1 MAMDHVWLWSTS
13 GPRCLLSF
21 CTTYRRFLESV
32 QSYGPWLHA
41 CLRDESWRFL
51 LHICSF
57 LLLQVAEIK
66 PPFRFLL
73 KSVDVLVIVGTMA
86 MILLSPCILIIIII
100 IITKETMKTFFIFS
114 LKCRR
119 QKIIQRIWELP
130 QPASLIQDLGLLLM
144 RWEIR
149 TSPAMRRLIGMRMSI
164 AGEFPLILP
173 HNENDNKH
181 AFMAQAHD

>member
-1 MAMDHVWLWSTS
+1 MIYSFEQRGSWWWWWTISWLWFTS

-21 CTTYRRFLESV
+21 STTYHWFLESV

-100 IITKETMKTFFIFS
+100 IIIIITKETMKTFFIFS
-114 LKCRR
+114 LKCRM
-119 QKIIQRIWELP
+119 QKIIQQIWELR
-130 QPASLIQDLGLLLM
+130 QQASLLQDLGQLLM
-144 RWEIR
+144 HWKIVV
-149 TSPAMRRLIGMRMSI
+149 
-164 AGEFPLILP
+164 PL
-173 HNENDNKH
+173 
-181 AFMAQAHD
+181 